1 MYGFNETN
9 DRTIQRITVRL
20 RPLIS
25 TQLAKKPA
33 TEEAVF
39 PSTQTETEKV
49 EKSGTVLVE
58 TGPVSYN
65 HEEDVEEEEIEE
77 EEDHCVSALKL
88 MGGNDYGCDVEDDDG
103 Y

>member
-1 MYGFNETN
+1 FTLF
-9 DRTIQRITVRL
+9 VCLFVCRL

-25 TQLAKKPA
+25 TQLAKKLA

-65 HEEDVEEEEIEE
+65 HEEEVEEEEIEE
-77 EEDHCVSALKL
+77 EEDHY
-88 MGGNDYGCDVEDDDG
+88 YGCDMEDDDG